1 MLSRLSLVLINITFI
16 SFILVNPVLAQNTNT
31 PNQLTLHK
39 AWFGKGKQFKVE
51 TSSGNAFEF
60 KEGFWGRKKI
70 KVNLPKNNNFSYNNG
85 FWGSKIEANSQFGDS
100 LRINRPMHK
109 LTLVNANFSG
119 LNTQV
124 HNILNSPA
132 KPNP

>member
-1 MLSRLSLVLINITFI
+1 MLSRSSLVLICITVI
-16 SFILVNPVLAQNTNT
+16 SFIMVNPVFAQNTNT
-31 PNQLTLHK
+31 SNQLTLHK
-39 AWFGKGKQFKVE
+39 SWFGKGKQLKVE
-51 TSSGNAFEF
+51 TSSGTAFEF
-60 KEGFWGRKKI
+60 NEGFWGRKKI